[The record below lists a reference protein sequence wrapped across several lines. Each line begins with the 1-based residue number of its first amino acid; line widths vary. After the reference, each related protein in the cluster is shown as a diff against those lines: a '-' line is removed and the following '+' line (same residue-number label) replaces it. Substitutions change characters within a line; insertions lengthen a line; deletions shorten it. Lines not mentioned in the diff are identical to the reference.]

1 VVAEEGVVV
10 AQQGVVDAA
19 AAGRPEGHQG
29 LVLSD
34 HLAGGGDRKG
44 EGTEWEVTEWG
55 RGQKGGGDRKGEG
68 TERGRGQR
76 VEVKRGIWFFQLDDL
91 KQLVTT
97 RF

>member
-1 VVAEEGVVV
+1 MGRLGVVDLEAGGQGALGEGVRVVAEEGVVV

-19 AAGRPEGHQG
+19 AAGHPEGHQG

-34 HLAGGGDRKG
+34 HLA
-44 EGTEWEVTEWG
+44 
-55 RGQKGGGDRKGEG
+55 GGGDRKGEG

>member
-1 VVAEEGVVV
+1 MGRLGVVDLEAGGQGALGEGVRVVAEEGVVV

-55 RGQKGGGDRKGEG
+55 RGQKGGGDREWK
-68 TERGRGQR
+68 ERP
-76 VEVKRGIWFFQLDDL
+76 L
-91 KQLVTT
+91 
-97 RF
+97 